1 MSEQIDYLKS
11 NWIKYYIALS
21 QLEARMSYLVDNPNA
36 EKDPGFLSVD
46 FSGFCKEDL
55 SNETMMIT
63 YERDKDL
70 FFKFLDDYRSL
81 IIELCEDAKTS
92 YIKALEKQVEENK
105 LMIKELKEL

>member
-1 MSEQIDYLKS
+1 MSEQIDYLKRQ
-11 NWIKYYIALS
+11 WVKYDIALS
-21 QLEARMSYLVDNPNA
+21 QLEARMSYLADNPNT
-36 EKDPGFLSVD
+36 EKDLGSLSVD

-70 FFKFLDDYRSL
+70 FFKFLNDYKSL
-81 IIELCEDAKTS
+81 IIELYEEAKIG

-105 LMIKELKEL
+105 LMIKELK